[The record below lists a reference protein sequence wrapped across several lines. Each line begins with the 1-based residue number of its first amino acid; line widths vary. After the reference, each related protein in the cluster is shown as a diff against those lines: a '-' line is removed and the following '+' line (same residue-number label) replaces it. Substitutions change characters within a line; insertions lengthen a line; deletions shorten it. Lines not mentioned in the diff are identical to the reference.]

1 MCVHHCEDKMKKIL
15 EIGCGENPNPN
26 TTIRLDSRKLPHVD
40 IVADGSVLPFKNNS
54 LDGIFARHVIEHW
67 SHRLTVSVLKEWY
80 RVLKPGAWL
89 EIHCP
94 DLNKLVLNYI
104 NSCTDEYTKLIFD
117 ADLLSYYLYGGQE
130 YPENTHMAGF
140 TFESMSS
147 KLIESGFTKIS
158 RLTGQED
165 TIEMRLKAW
174 KA

>member
-1 MCVHHCEDKMKKIL
+1 MKKIL

-26 TTIRLDSRKLPHVD
+26 TTIRLDIRNLPHVD
-40 IVADGSVLPFKNNS
+40 IVSDGTKLNMFEDSS

-67 SHRLTVSVLKEWY
+67 SHRNTFNVLKEWY
-80 RVLKPGAWL
+80 RVLKPGAWV

-104 NSCTDEYTKLIFD
+104 NSCTDEYTRKIFD

-140 TFESMSS
+140 TFESLSN
-147 KLIESGFTKIS
+147 KLVTVGFKNIN
-158 RLTGQED
+158 RLTREED
-165 TIEMRLKAW
+165 TIELRLVGVK
-174 KA
+174 